1 MIFWWIVRIAL
12 WALAGYVAARLM
24 NTSLSL
30 IWNIVL
36 GLVGGA
42 VGSLAAGL
50 IGIGSTNMLGGT
62 LISVAGA
69 SIWRGCFCRA
79 SSGERRVPCR
89 SGTAAPCPASAGRDQ
104 AMLSGSL
111 RSRAFAARSCR
122 GARVSAPGAKRLRGG
137 RCGAVIRGNLIRSM
151 PGEFARLESARLF
164 GGCAAGTVFAGLRAQ
179 TGWRGAPDCTA
190 FGCRRALRAGLA
202 AL

>member
-50 IGIGSTNMLGGT
+50 IGIGSTNMPVSYTHLARTLSINWQGAGGILQCGWLT
-62 LISVAGA
+62 GA
-69 SIWRGCFCRA
+69 FRPPYNEEKK
-79 SSGERRVPCR
+79 EREAPPC
-89 SGTAAPCPASAGRDQ
+89 ALPCP
-104 AMLSGSL
+104 
-111 RSRAFAARSCR
+111 
-122 GARVSAPGAKRLRGG
+122 
-137 RCGAVIRGNLIRSM
+137 
-151 PGEFARLESARLF
+151 
-164 GGCAAGTVFAGLRAQ
+164 
-179 TGWRGAPDCTA
+179 
-190 FGCRRALRAGLA
+190 
-202 AL
+202 

>member
-12 WALAGYVAARLM
+12 WARAGYVAARLM

-69 SIWRGCFCRA
+69 C
-79 SSGERRVPCR
+79 
-89 SGTAAPCPASAGRDQ
+89 
-104 AMLSGSL
+104 L
-111 RSRAFAARSCR
+111 
-122 GARVSAPGAKRLRGG
+122 
-137 RCGAVIRGNLIRSM
+137 VIYL
-151 PGEFARLESARLF
+151 ARLLLPRIK
-164 GGCAAGTVFAGLRAQ
+164 R
-179 TGWRGAPDCTA
+179 
-190 FGCRRALRAGLA
+190 
-202 AL
+202 